1 MSIKYNGKLI
11 AGKYK
16 TQVVTDATESNKGLI
31 RIATQEEINTGTDN
45 TTAVTPKDLATK
57 QNVIPD
63 LDTIRQG
70 ANKGST
76 ALQSIPDEYVTET
89 ELNAKG
95 YLTQSTLPVGSNMQE
110 GVVQVDGTTIT
121 AEDGIISAVQQDL
134 TPYLTKNEAMTTYET
149 VENAMSV
156 QEELQSS
163 IDTKQ
168 DIISDLDT
176 IRAGATLGATA
187 LQSIPDEYVTE
198 TELNAKGYLTSYTET
213 DPIYTADKPNIANTS
228 LDNLSATGEKHFLN
242 KSQIT
247 NCLLEVPQRIKL
259 ELNDGVLTLKAGSQ
273 VIIPNGFEAD
283 GTTPKFDYVDIESDI
298 AINSVSADSE
308 CTLYYNQT
316 EDGLS
321 FYYTYANSS
330 GTTPPMGDGTFYNT
344 ANNIINRYTNG
355 SVVNQLSLPLA
366 TITDGTSTITSID
379 QVFNG
384 IGYIGS
390 TVWVDKGVKGLI
402 PNGRNADGSLKNI
415 EFETSRVLTHT
426 NTYDL
431 NSVHWVICNGS
442 KIEEWDS
449 VSWIGYNEEKNI
461 IYNKNGSASSKDG
474 NQITYSVIAYMNH
487 DGTERIASFQPK
499 QPFRA
504 VDWSEVDGKVSK
516 SGDTMSGR
524 LHFNESP
531 VVHDF
536 ISNTNCYVQRTNR
549 ILSNADPVDSNIYVS
564 GISIVDETNYEI
576 AKTEIAKYSDGTIRH
591 NFLAH
596 NINGVGTGWTAIG
609 VGYKLNGTPITYA
622 PTPPTSD
629 NSSQIATTAWVK
641 ALPRL
646 IETWESEWFTS
657 PGASKSVSFNLA
669 GTGMN
674 ATNAP
679 RIFIE
684 MIGKVVT
691 VDSGYAVGDIIYPQF
706 ANYNGSTGGREEGQS
721 VFFRD
726 NTLTY
731 AQGNSTSWVG
741 TKATGGQDGVN
752 TASIQIKI
760 ILRRFS
766 N

>member
-76 ALQSIPDEYVTET
+76 ALQSIPDEYITET

-298 AINSVSADSE
+298 AINSVSADGE

-384 IGYIGS
+384 MGYIGS
-390 TVWVDKGVKGLI
+390 TIWVDKGVKGLI

-415 EFETSRVLTHT
+415 EVITSNVFTQTATWVDDNIIFSISPSRIGRWGPNDVYY
-426 NTYDL
+426 NEYD
-431 NSVHWVICNGS
+431 NFNYFKGS
-442 KIEEWDS
+442 KITDCF
-449 VSWIGYNEEKNI
+449 IGTFDYSNC
-461 IYNKNGSASSKDG
+461 
-474 NQITYSVIAYMNH
+474 IT
-487 DGTERIASFQPK
+487 SFQPK
-499 QPFRA
+499 LPFRA
-504 VDWSEVDGKVSK
+504 VDYNDFRNTPSIQAPYLKDTYVNGT
-516 SGDTMSGR
+516 SG
-524 LHFNESP
+524 
-531 VVHDF
+531 
-536 ISNTNCYVQRTNR
+536 YR
-549 ILSNADPVDSNIYVS
+549 IW
-564 GISIVDETNYEI
+564 
-576 AKTEIAKYSDGTIRH
+576 SDGYCEQWGICSPKRAFRYLKTFQTIP
-591 NFLAH
+591 
-596 NINGVGTGWTAIG
+596 
-609 VGYKLNGTPITYA
+609 TPIVSWA
-622 PTPPTSD
+622 LPTKSARGVEVSQK
-629 NSSQIATTAWVK
+629 SSTDFTARESNNGDLTTANSIAFFVC
-641 ALPRL
+641 
-646 IETWESEWFTS
+646 
-657 PGASKSVSFNLA
+657 
-669 GTGMN
+669 
-674 ATNAP
+674 
-679 RIFIE
+679 
-684 MIGKVVT
+684 
-691 VDSGYAVGDIIYPQF
+691 GY
-706 ANYNGSTGGREEGQS
+706 
-721 VFFRD
+721 
-726 NTLTY
+726 
-731 AQGNSTSWVG
+731 
-741 TKATGGQDGVN
+741 
-752 TASIQIKI
+752 
-760 ILRRFS
+760 
-766 N
+766 